1 MEKVSKNP
9 HKTTFAN
16 FFCVDFVKFRG
27 KSVETGV
34 KNPHKTHF
42 TFQKRVKRGKS
53 KRLEPLVYKKNTRFP
68 HLHVFQ
74 NVFGR
79 VNLQKYFRSLF
90 VEKGQKSIIN
100 VDIQQKQLPHF

>member
-1 MEKVSKNP
+1 M
-9 HKTTFAN
+9 TFAKI
-16 FFCVDFVKFRG
+16 FCVDFEEFRG

-79 VNLQKYFRSLF
+79 INLQKYFRSLF
-90 VEKGQKSIIN
+90 VEKGLKSTIN
-100 VDIQQKQLPHF
+100 VDIQQKYLPHF